1 MASWPSVKPF
11 IQGGISSVLA
21 EVATF
26 PLDLTKTRLQIQG
39 QVIESKHKQIRYRGV
54 AHALGKILQ
63 EEGFLAMYSGLGP
76 AAARQLIYGGLKRG
90 LYRTFQNW
98 SGVRGARS
106 TILMDLVLAS
116 SSGAISAFVCNP
128 VDIVKVRMQ
137 SQGITFTS
145 CYRQL
150 LYVDGIKGLFR
161 GVYPNV
167 MRTAVL
173 VGFSFSVYDEVKRL
187 ILYDLGIREGFYSYI
202 LASCIASITG
212 SFAANPFDVIK
223 SRMMNQK
230 MDGIRY
236 RSTFDCFIKTVKLE
250 GSSAL
255 LKGYGTMLCRT
266 VPWHTVFFLAN
277 EYMWR

>member
-11 IQGGISSVLA
+11 VQGGISSVLA
-21 EVATF
+21 EVVTF

-39 QVIESKHKQIRYRGV
+39 QVIESQHMQIRYRGV
-54 AHALGKILQ
+54 AHALGRILR
-63 EEGFLAMYSGLGP
+63 EEGFLALYSGLGP

-98 SGVRGARS
+98 SGTRGARS
-106 TILMDLVLAS
+106 TIFMDLILAS

-137 SQGITFTS
+137 SQGITFTT

-150 LYVDGIKGLFR
+150 VYVDGVKGLFR
-161 GVYPNV
+161 GVCPNV
-167 MRTAVL
+167 LRTAVL

-187 ILYDLGIREGFYSYI
+187 VLYDLGISEGFYSYI
-202 LASCIASITG
+202 LASCIASVTG

-230 MDGIRY
+230 KDGVRY
-236 RSTFDCFIKTVKLE
+236 KSTLDCVVRTVRSE
-250 GSSAL
+250 GPYAL

-277 EYMWR
+277 EYLWR